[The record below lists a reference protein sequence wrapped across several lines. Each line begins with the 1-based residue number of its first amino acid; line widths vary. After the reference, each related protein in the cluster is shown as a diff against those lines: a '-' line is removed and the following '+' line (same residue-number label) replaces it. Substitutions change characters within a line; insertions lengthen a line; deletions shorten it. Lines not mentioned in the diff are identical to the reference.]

1 MLSALL
7 KPLVVKPLLLK
18 TLSLKPLLS
27 NTVLWRSLAFLAFSL
42 LLWGGF
48 SSDPIPQYTTHFDK
62 YTHCLGFA
70 GLTAT
75 LLLAFPN
82 LHRAAVVLLMLLLG
96 FGIELG
102 QDMFLERRSFD
113 WGDFIVDA
121 VGIAIGLVA
130 ILGLRRWT

>member
-1 MLSALL
+1 MLG
-7 KPLVVKPLLLK
+7 
-18 TLSLKPLLS
+18 TLLS
-27 NTVLWRSLAFLAFSL
+27 NKVLWRGLSFLALLL

-62 YTHCLGFA
+62 YTHCLAFA

-75 LLLAFPN
+75 FLLAFPKWY
-82 LHRAAVVLLMLLLG
+82 RTVVVLLMLLLG

-113 WGDFIVDA
+113 WCDFVVDA
-121 VGIAIGLVA
+121 VGVAIGLLVF
-130 ILGLRRWT
+130 LGLRRWM